1 MVHMSTPVE
10 PADDGAFLKNDWLS
24 EARIPPEYAELPSI
38 RDELEHHLKLR
49 HELEQRQIEAEEAL
63 ANWRTALARRWK
75 CEVAGQRLYTQIYR
89 QLEAFYGAD
98 ATYLQIINPTR
109 SGVARTADDLLAD
122 LQRLMASCELME
134 PRPDFIEV
142 RLVELAE
149 TVFQLDEALTRTSHC
164 EGLRRTAMLSHRLA
178 QGTFRRSIQRV
189 RSQVQSCYH
198 DYEQN
203 LSLRKTGD

>member
-1 MVHMSTPVE
+1 MVRMSTPVE
-10 PADDGAFLKNDWLS
+10 PADDRACSDNDWLS

-38 RDELEHHLKLR
+38 RDELERHLKLR
-49 HELEQRQIEAEEAL
+49 YELERRQLEAEEAL

-89 QLEAFYGAD
+89 QLESFYGAD
-98 ATYLQIINPTR
+98 AAYLQIINPTR
-109 SGVARTADDLLAD
+109 SGVARTADELLAD

-134 PRPDFIEV
+134 PRPDFIEA

-149 TVFQLDEALTRTSHC
+149 AVLQLDQALTRTSQC
-164 EGLRRTAMLSHRLA
+164 EELRRTAMLSHRLA

-189 RSQVQSCYH
+189 HSLVHSCYH
-198 DYEQN
+198 DDQQN
-203 LSLRKTGD
+203 PPLQKTGD